1 MIEKYRWFFDVY
13 LRACKGLYDPEK
25 PYENLEKCIKFC
37 NSSCWE
43 LIGMLRLLN
52 VTGEIDDAAYEAEKR
67 RVFDSFSSFDI
78 CNAYM
83 EDGEVMIFA
92 KRSDNYAGC
101 STTS

>member
-1 MIEKYRWFFDVY
+1 MIDKYRWLFGVY

-43 LIGMLRLLN
+43 LMGILRLLK
-52 VTGEIDDAAYEAEKR
+52 VTGEIDEVTYEAEKQ
-67 RVFDSFSSFDI
+67 RVFESFSSLDI

-83 EDGEVMIFA
+83 DDGEVRVFV
-92 KRSDNYAGC
+92 KGSDNYAC
-101 STTS
+101 SDTVA